1 MVTEFMNFPMKKLT
15 IGASKFLE
23 RKRNSHRFYSYS
35 KSFKK
40 KLLEEINR
48 EAENDKIKISLI
60 PSAIQNEFFQY
71 DLGYIETQPILTP
84 SKFPLQYYTNAII
97 KRSFD
102 IFILAFGFNFYC
114 DLAFPYYC
122 FINQIRQ

>member
-1 MVTEFMNFPMKKLT
+1 MNFPMKKLT
-15 IGASKFLE
+15 FWRLQNFWREK
-23 RKRNSHRFYSYS
+23 KRNSYRFYSYS
-35 KSFKK
+35 KSFKQ

-84 SKFPLQYYTNAII
+84 SKFPLDYYTNFY

-102 IFILAFGFNFYC
+102 ILFSLLVLIFIATWL
-114 DLAFPYYC
+114 FPHPC
-122 FINQIRQ
+122 FINQIR